1 MSESVFTQDP
11 TAVEYIQH
19 HLSNL
24 TLGEGF
30 WSVHADT
37 LLVSWALGALLLWLG
52 HTVGKRMTTDAE
64 PSGLQNAIET
74 VVEFVNDQVQ
84 SLFPRADPLIGPL
97 ALTIFLWVFAMNFMD
112 MIPVDLL
119 PLVAQ
124 WIGQNIFGVDAHNVP
139 FRAVPTADLAVPFA
153 MAFVVFGLSIVY
165 GVRKKGLGTYLKGF
179 LVHPFGKYMAP
190 FNIVMSLVEEI
201 AKPLSLA
208 LRLFGNLFAGELV
221 FMLIALTGF
230 AWYMAPFQAALGW
243 VWTVFHM
250 LIIVIQA
257 FIFML
262 LSVVYL
268 ALATSDDAH

>member
-1 MSESVFTQDP
+1 MSEGVFTQDP
-11 TAVEYIQH
+11 SSVEYIQH

-24 TLGEGF
+24 TLGSGF

-37 LLVSWALGALLLWLG
+37 IVISWVLGAIALFVGWR
-52 HTVGKRMTTDAE
+52 VGKSMSAEE
-64 PSGLQNAIET
+64 PSGLQNGLEAII
-74 VVEFVNDQVQ
+74 EFVDGQVR
-84 SLFPRADPLIGPL
+84 SLFPRADPLVGPM
-97 ALTIFLWVFAMNFMD
+97 ALTIFIWVFLMNFMD
-112 MIPVDLL
+112 IIPVDLL
-119 PLVAQ
+119 PLTAQ
-124 WIGQNIFGVDAHNVP
+124 WVGQNVFGVPAHEVA

-153 MAFVVFGLSIVY
+153 MAITVFLLSIVY
-165 GVRKKGLGTYLKGF
+165 GIRAKGLGRYLKGY
-179 LVHPFGKYMAP
+179 LTHPFGKYLAP
-190 FNIVMSLVEEI
+190 VNVAMSVIEEI

-230 AWYMAPFQAALGW
+230 AWYMAPLQVALGW
-243 VWTVFHM
+243 TWTVFHL

>member
-1 MSESVFTQDP
+1 MSEGVFTQNP
-11 TAVEYIQH
+11 SSVEYIQH

-24 TLGEGF
+24 TLGQGF

-37 LLVSWALGALLLWLG
+37 IVISWILGALVIAFGWWLG
-52 HTVGKRMTTDAE
+52 KSLSADE
-64 PSGLQNAIET
+64 PSGIQNAVEGII
-74 VVEFVNDQVQ
+74 EFVNQQTQ

-97 ALTIFLWVFAMNFMD
+97 ALTIFIWVFLMNFMD

-119 PLVAQ
+119 PLIAQ
-124 WIGQNIFGVDAHNVP
+124 WVGQNIFGVPAHHVY

-153 MAFVVFGLSIVY
+153 MALTIFGLTIFY
-165 GVRKKGLGTYLKGF
+165 GIRAKGVKRYLMGF

-190 FNIVMSLVEEI
+190 FNIVMSLVEEL

-230 AWYMAPFQAALGW
+230 AWYMAPMQLALGW
-243 VWTVFHM
+243 TWTVFHL
-250 LIIVIQA
+250 LIITIQA